1 MARQQITPV
10 RRQGKWHSQNP
21 TIFHLRLIEK
31 TSHVVFQSSNTV
43 KVLASNFTSQLMS
56 TFL

>member
-1 MARQQITPV
+1 MVRQQITPV

-21 TIFHLRLIEK
+21 TIFQLRLIEK
-31 TSHVVFQSSNTV
+31 TSHIVFQSSNTV
-43 KVLASNFTSQLMS
+43 KVLASNFMSQLMS